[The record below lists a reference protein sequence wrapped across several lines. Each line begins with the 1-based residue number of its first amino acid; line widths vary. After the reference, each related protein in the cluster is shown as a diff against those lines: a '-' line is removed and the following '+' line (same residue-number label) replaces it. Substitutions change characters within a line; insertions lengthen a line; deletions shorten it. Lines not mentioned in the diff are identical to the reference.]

1 MRIEPQRQA
10 GAFSDMARGIL
21 ARLFARD
28 DGRDAVRPLYAAII
42 AKAREPHWYVAGGV
56 PDSLDG
62 RFEMVTAILAAVSLR
77 METLG
82 DPAAGPVALLSEC
95 FVEDMEGQLREQGV
109 GDVSVGKQVGAMM
122 SALGGRMGAYRE
134 GLAEGGDLEGALIRN
149 LYRAEP
155 PPSAALAHV
164 VVAYTGFVLQIGN
177 CSLDDLLAARL

>member
-1 MRIEPQRQA
+1 
-10 GAFSDMARGIL
+10 MARGIL

-28 DGRDAVRPLYAAII
+28 DGRDVVRPLYAAII
-42 AKAREPHWYVAGGV
+42 AKAREPHWYTDGGV

-62 RFEMVTAILAAVSLR
+62 RFEMVTAILSAVCLR

-82 DPAAGPVALLSEC
+82 DTAAAPIALLSEC

-134 GLAEGGDLEGALIRN
+134 GLKDCGDLDSALVRN
-149 LYRAEP
+149 VYRAAQP
-155 PPSAALAHV
+155 APAALAHV
-164 VVAYTGFVLQIGN
+164 AAAYSGLARQLGGR
-177 CSLDDLLAARL
+177 SLDDLLAARL